1 MNQLLDR
8 MPTLRARSDG
18 LWTVAEDWCIV
29 TSLGIIRVKR
39 GFVTDG
45 ASVPRMAWFLAGHPM
60 ESPRVLAA
68 LAHDWLYAAH
78 VCTREEADAVYRE
91 ILLRYR
97 AAWRVAV
104 EHAALRV
111 FGEAAWVRTQ
121 DEIDFAREHGA
132 LVRTTASIG

>member
-1 MNQLLDR
+1 MNFRNGDM
-8 MPTLRARSDG
+8 MPVFRARSDG
-18 LWTVAEDWCIV
+18 LWELAANWRIQ
-29 TSLGIIRVKR
+29 TSLGLIYVKR

-78 VCTREEADAVYRE
+78 VCKREEADAVYRE

-97 AAWRVAV
+97 AAWRVWV
-104 EHAALRV
+104 EYEALRV
-111 FGEAAWVRTQ
+111 FGEAAWQKPRE
-121 DEIDFAREHGA
+121 EIDFARAHGA
-132 LVRTTASIG
+132 LVRA

>member
-1 MNQLLDR
+1 MTQR
-8 MPTLRARSDG
+8 PRFIEHTLGGRHAG
-18 LWTVAEDWCIV
+18 GICELAEDWSV
-29 TSLGIIRVKR
+29 SLLCVRFVIRA

-97 AAWRVAV
+97 AAWRVWV
-104 EHAALRV
+104 EHKALRI
-111 FGEAAWVRTQ
+111 FGEAAWQ
-121 DEIDFAREHGA
+121 KPQNEIDFARAHGA
-132 LVRTTASIG
+132 LVRV